1 MSIKKDWD
9 KFLEYS
15 VTLAAASVIIFAA
28 LGMLIVVGTAIVVA
42 KIMVFIK

>member
-15 VTLAAASVIIFAA
+15 TALAALSVIIFAA
-28 LGMLIVVGTAIVVA
+28 LGFLIVLGAAIIIS